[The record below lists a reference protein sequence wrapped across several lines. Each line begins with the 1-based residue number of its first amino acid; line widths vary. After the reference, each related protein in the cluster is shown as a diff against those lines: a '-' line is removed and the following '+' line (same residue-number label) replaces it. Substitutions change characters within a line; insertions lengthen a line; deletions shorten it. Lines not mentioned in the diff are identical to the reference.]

1 MFIFG
6 LGGKEGKMLGRW
18 VKPDE
23 MDLEKGLIDED
34 EMKLTDGLITIGRS
48 THLDLILVG
57 FGSRF

>member
-1 MFIFG
+1 
-6 LGGKEGKMLGRW
+6 MLGRW